1 MGAGER
7 RSGGP
12 WVSGP
17 AAPGRLAVGLRDCWV
32 LWSGG
37 VGVWQQ
43 AALVTQDN
51 CSLVPLP
58 PPTLPHPPSPACH
71 SSCFSGMGNSKWSL
85 LPLFGW
91 GHALNIHSDGR
102 QCHLLEHPGVSAAFS
117 GVTRNS

>member
-17 AAPGRLAVGLRDCWV
+17 AAPGRLAVGLRGLLGALVWGC
-32 LWSGG
+32 GG

-58 PPTLPHPPSPACH
+58 PPAPPPQ
-71 SSCFSGMGNSKWSL
+71 SCLSL
-85 LPLFGW
+85 FLLLWNGEQQMVTPPT
-91 GHALNIHSDGR
+91 SDGDV
-102 QCHLLEHPGVSAAFS
+102 HPTPIPMGDSATCWSTLGFPRLFL
-117 GVTRNS
+117 G